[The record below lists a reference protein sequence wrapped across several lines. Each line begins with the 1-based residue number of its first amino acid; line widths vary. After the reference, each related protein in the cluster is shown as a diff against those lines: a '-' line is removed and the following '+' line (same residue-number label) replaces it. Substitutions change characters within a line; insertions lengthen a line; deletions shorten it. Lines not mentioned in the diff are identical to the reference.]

1 MKDSAWKPEVRR
13 VAAGVRRRVLEHS
26 ILSGG
31 GYLSQA
37 CSSAD
42 MLAVLYV
49 KVMNLGPSAG
59 PAIPGPFPGVPGPGN
74 DGYFTGAAYN
84 GPPAPDLDRF
94 FLSPAHYALVLYAV
108 LIETGRMAAE
118 ALEHFNRD
126 GGSVEMIGAEH
137 SPGMEVTAGSLGQAV
152 SQAAGIAWARKR
164 KGESGRVW
172 IFLSDGE
179 FQIGQTWEAVQT
191 MSCYGLDNVGIYVDV
206 NGHQC
211 DGRVENVMGVE
222 PLDKKLEAFG
232 MSVFTVDGHDLEA
245 LAAPA
250 LRPRDGKPLVVL
262 GRTNPCAGLPLLKA
276 NAPKFHYVR
285 FKSDEELASYKKALE
300 DMKEQAR

>member
-1 MKDSAWKPEVRR
+1 M
-13 VAAGVRRRVLEHS
+13 LEHS

-42 MLAVLYV
+42 MLATLYV

-59 PAIPGPFPGVPGPGN
+59 PAIPEPFPGVPGPDN
-74 DGYFTGAAYN
+74 DRYFTGAAYN
-84 GPPAPDLDRF
+84 GPHEPDLDRF
-94 FLSPAHYALVLYAV
+94 FLSPAQYALVLYAV

-179 FQIGQTWEAVQT
+179 FQIGQTWEAIQT
-191 MSCYGLDNVGIYVDV
+191 ISYFGLDNVSVYVDV

-211 DGRVENVMGVE
+211 DGRVENVMAVE

-285 FKSDEELASYKKALE
+285 FKSDEELAAYKKALE
-300 DMKEQAR
+300 DMKEQAP